1 MTGVQHM
8 MVMSEEQDEL
18 EYDDIR
24 IRFRTLEPNG
34 LLLALRDDFSNE
46 RKRDSLEVALSRG
59 GILVSV
65 SVAGVSTVWIVK
77 YISEYKMKIF
87 QAMRQ

>member
-1 MTGVQHM
+1 MLTGVQHM

-24 IRFRTLEPNG
+24 IRFKTLEPNG

-46 RKRDSLEVALSRG
+46 RKRDSLELALSRG

-77 YISEYKMKIF
+77 YISEYKMRIF
-87 QAMRQ
+87 

>member
-8 MVMSEEQDEL
+8 MVMSEQQDEL

-24 IRFRTLEPNG
+24 IRFKTLEPNG

-77 YISEYKMKIF
+77 YISEYKMRIF
-87 QAMRQ
+87 

>member
-1 MTGVQHM
+1 M

-24 IRFRTLEPNG
+24 IRFKTLEPNG

-77 YISEYKMKIF
+77 YISEYKMRIF
-87 QAMRQ
+87 

>member
-1 MTGVQHM
+1 MLTGVQHM

-77 YISEYKMKIF
+77 YISEYKMRIF
-87 QAMRQ
+87 

>member
-24 IRFRTLEPNG
+24 IRFKTLEPNG

-77 YISEYKMKIF
+77 YISEYKT
-87 QAMRQ
+87 

>member
-77 YISEYKMKIF
+77 YISEYKMRIF
-87 QAMRQ
+87 

>member
-24 IRFRTLEPNG
+24 IRFKTLEPNG

-77 YISEYKMKIF
+77 YISKYKMRIF
-87 QAMRQ
+87 

>member
-1 MTGVQHM
+1 MLTGVQHM
-8 MVMSEEQDEL
+8 MVMREEQDEL

-24 IRFRTLEPNG
+24 IRFKTLEPNG

-77 YISEYKMKIF
+77 YISEYKMRIF
-87 QAMRQ
+87 

>member
-8 MVMSEEQDEL
+8 MVMREEQDEL

-24 IRFRTLEPNG
+24 IRFKTLEPNG

-77 YISEYKMKIF
+77 YISEYKMRIF
-87 QAMRQ
+87 

>member
-24 IRFRTLEPNG
+24 IRFKTLEPNG

-77 YISEYKMKIF
+77 YISEYKMRIF
-87 QAMRQ
+87 

>member
-1 MTGVQHM
+1 MLTGVQHM

-24 IRFRTLEPNG
+24 IRFKTLEPNG

-77 YISEYKMKIF
+77 YISEYKMRIF
-87 QAMRQ
+87 